1 MNPSTLGFI
10 RALGVAVVMAVVS
23 YLADASHLNGVVSA
37 GLATIISALALA
49 IEHSIEGSTGNALF
63 GAVRTQK

>member
-10 RALGVAVVMAVVS
+10 RALGVAVVMAIVS
-23 YLADASHLNGVVSA
+23 YLADVPHLNGVVSTSA
-37 GLATIISALALA
+37 AVIISAIALA
-49 IEHSIEGSTGNALF
+49 IEHSIASSTGKALF